1 LIEAISLT
9 KIYNKGK
16 RNQVEA
22 ITDANV
28 VAESGAITIFVGP
41 SGCGKTTLMS
51 MIGQLLTPSKGK
63 VLVDEEN
70 VTAYSDQWKAVFRR
84 KNVGFIFQHINLLPN
99 LNALDNVM
107 IPLLCHDVDPAQFR
121 EPALQLLEKL
131 GLAERAF
138 FEVEQL
144 SGGQQQRV
152 AVARA
157 LITEPKIIIAD
168 EPLTFVDEES
178 AKTITDFFE
187 KLREEGKT
195 ILISTHVSDLAKLAD
210 KIYSIKDG
218 RIVKQTCKG
227 K

>member
-1 LIEAISLT
+1 MIEAINLT

-22 ITDANV
+22 VTDANV
-28 VAESGAITIFVGP
+28 TAENGEITAFVGP

-51 MIGQLLTPSKGK
+51 MIGQLLTPTKGK
-63 VLVDEEN
+63 ILVDKEDI
-70 VTAYSDQWKAVFRR
+70 TAYSDGWKAVFRR
-84 KNVGFIFQHINLLPN
+84 NNVGFVFQHINLLPN
-99 LNALDNVM
+99 LNALENVM
-107 IPLLCHDVDPAQFR
+107 TPLLCHDVDPAKYKQ
-121 EPALQLLEKL
+121 PALQLLDQL
-131 GLAERAF
+131 GLSERAF

-157 LITEPKIIIAD
+157 LITEPKIIVAD
-168 EPLTFVDEES
+168 EPLTFVDDAS

-195 ILISTHVSDLAKLAD
+195 ILISTHVSTMAKLAN
-210 KIYSIKDG
+210 KTYALKDG
-218 RIVKQTCKG
+218 KIVNSY
-227 K
+227 